1 MPHETTLVEIA
12 DFTGGE
18 VVGVGTAPILNVEHD
33 SRRCR
38 TGTLFV
44 AIRGFE
50 ADGHSYIDDAIANG
64 AAAVCVDHRTD
75 VNVPQLVVEDTRL
88 ALGPI
93 SSVLY
98 GRPTEHMPV
107 IGVTGTNG
115 KTTVTHLLEAIGNAA
130 GRNAAVIGTI
140 GARVAGERI
149 PLERT
154 TPEASELQA
163 LFAEM
168 RERSVE
174 LVAMEVSSHSLAL
187 HRVDGTHFR
196 VVAFTNLSQDHL
208 DFHKDMDTYFA
219 AKAQLFSA
227 TRAERAVIFTDDP
240 YGARLASTIDLPV
253 TRVGFDAEADIRAE
267 AVITSTSHSDFV
279 IITKQG
285 SYPVHLGLGGTFNV
299 ANALVAAG
307 CALGV
312 GVAIEHVVEGLEAM
326 RPVLGRFEVV
336 SAEHPISVIVDY
348 AHTPDGI
355 RAVIEA
361 ARMAVPGRVIVVVG
375 AGGDRDQSKR
385 SAMGAA
391 ASAADLVIVT
401 SDNPRSEDP
410 ASIAEAVRSG
420 ITRGDP
426 IIELDREKAIF
437 EAVRVASEGDVVLVL
452 GKGHET
458 TQAFKDRIVHFDD
471 REVARAAL
479 EARP

>member
-1 MPHETTLVEIA
+1 MPHETTLIEIA
-12 DFTGGE
+12 ELTGGE
-18 VVGVGTAPILNVEHD
+18 VVGDGMAPILNVEHD

-38 TGTLFV
+38 SGTLFV

-50 ADGHSYIDDAIANG
+50 ADGHSYIDNAIANG
-64 AAAVCVDHRTD
+64 ATAVCVDHPID
-75 VNVPQLVVEDTRL
+75 SNVPQLVVEDTRL
-88 ALGPI
+88 ALGPV

-98 GRPTEHMPV
+98 GRPTEHVPV

-140 GARVAGERI
+140 GARIAGERI

-168 RERSVE
+168 QERSVD
-174 LVAMEVSSHSLAL
+174 LIAMEVSSHSLAL
-187 HRVDGTHFR
+187 HRVDGTHFQ

-227 TRAERAVIFTDDP
+227 ARADKAVIFTDDP
-240 YGARLASTIDLPV
+240 YGARLASTIDVPV
-253 TRVGFDAEADIRAE
+253 TKVGFGAEADIRAE
-267 AVITSTSHSDFV
+267 AAITSTSHSDFV
-279 IITKQG
+279 IITNQG
-285 SYPVHLGLGGTFNV
+285 SYPVRLGLGGTFNV

-312 GVAIEHVVEGLEAM
+312 GIAIEHVVEGLEAI

-336 SAEHPISVIVDY
+336 SGEHPISVIVDY

-361 ARMAVPGRVIVVVG
+361 ARVATPGRVIVVVG

-385 SAMGAA
+385 AAMGAA
-391 ASAADLVIVT
+391 ASAADQVIVT

-410 ASIAEAVRSG
+410 AVIAEAVRSG
-420 ITRGDP
+420 IAMGDP
-426 IIELDREKAIF
+426 IIELDRRKAIF
-437 EAVRVASEGDVVLVL
+437 NAVRVASEGDVVLVL

-458 TQAFKDRIVHFDD
+458 TQAFKDRTVHFDD

-479 EARP
+479 EARQ

>member
-1 MPHETTLVEIA
+1 MPRDTTLMDIA
-12 DFTGGE
+12 QHVGGE
-18 VVGVGTAPILNVEHD
+18 VVGDGAAPILNVDHD

-50 ADGHSYIDDAIANG
+50 ADGHSYIDNAIANG
-64 AAAVCVDHRTD
+64 ATAVCVDHPTG

-93 SSVLY
+93 SSLLY
-98 GRPTEHMPV
+98 GRPTEHMSV

-115 KTTVTHLLEAIGNAA
+115 KTTVTHLLEAIGRAA

-140 GARVAGERI
+140 GARIEGERI

-168 RERSVE
+168 RERSVDMI
-174 LVAMEVSSHSLAL
+174 AMEVSSHSLAL
-187 HRVDGTHFR
+187 HRVDGTRFQ

-208 DFHKDMDTYFA
+208 DFHKDIDTYFA
-219 AKAQLFSA
+219 AKAQLFS
-227 TRAERAVIFTDDP
+227 TSRADRAVIFTDDP

-253 TRVGFDAEADIRAE
+253 TSVGFDSAADIRAE
-267 AVITSTSHSDFV
+267 SVVPFTSHSEFSIV
-279 IITKQG
+279 TEEG
-285 SYPVHLGLGGTFNV
+285 SYPVRLGLGGIFNV
-299 ANALVAAG
+299 ANALVATG
-307 CALGV
+307 CALDV
-312 GVAIEHVVEGLEAM
+312 GIAIEHIIQGLEAIG
-326 RPVLGRFEVV
+326 PVPGRFEVV
-336 SAEHPISVIVDY
+336 SGELPVSVIVDY

-361 ARMAVPGRVIVVVG
+361 SRGLTPGRVIAVVG

-385 SAMGAA
+385 AAMGTA
-391 ASAADLVIVT
+391 ASSADLVIVT

-420 ITRGDP
+420 IASGEP
-426 IIELDREKAIF
+426 IIELDRRRAIF
-437 EAVRVASEGDVVLVL
+437 EAVRVARDGDIVLVL

-458 TQAFKDRIVHFDD
+458 TQAFRDRTAPFDD
-471 REVARAAL
+471 REVAREAL

>member
-1 MPHETTLVEIA
+1 MPPDITLIELAGLI
-12 DFTGGE
+12 GGE
-18 VVGVGTAPILNVEHD
+18 VVGDGTVPILNVTHD
-33 SRRCR
+33 SRGCR

-50 ADGHSYIDDAIANG
+50 ADGHSYVDNAIANG
-64 AAAVCVDHRTD
+64 AAAICVDHLTD

-98 GRPTEHMPV
+98 GRPTEHVPV

-115 KTTVTHLLEAIGNAA
+115 KTTVTHLLEAIGTAA

-168 RERSVE
+168 RKRSVD

-187 HRVDGTHFR
+187 HRVDGTHFQ

-227 TRAERAVIFTDDP
+227 ARADKAVIFTDDP
-240 YGARLASTIDLPV
+240 YGAHLASTIDLPV
-253 TRVGFDAEADIRAE
+253 MRVGFDAAADIRAE
-267 AVITSTSHSDFV
+267 SVITSTSHSDFTIV
-279 IITKQG
+279 TEQQ
-285 SYPVHLGLGGTFNV
+285 SCPVRLGLGGSFNV
-299 ANALVAAG
+299 ANALVATG

-312 GVAIEHVVEGLEAM
+312 GISIEDIVEGLEAI

-336 SAEHPISVIVDY
+336 STGHPISVIVDY

-361 ARMAVPGRVIVVVG
+361 ARMAAPGRVIVVVG

-385 SAMGAA
+385 AAMGTA

-410 ASIAEAVRSG
+410 AVIAEAVRSG
-420 ITRGDP
+420 IAMGDP
-426 IIELDREKAIF
+426 IIELDRRKAIF
-437 EAVRVASEGDVVLVL
+437 NAVRVASEGDVVLVL

-458 TQAFKDRIVHFDD
+458 TQAFKDRTVHFDD

-479 EARP
+479 EARQ